1 MAAGSTYVAIA
12 SQTLASAANSVSFT
26 SISSGY
32 TDLVLECNFATTA
45 SNPSISLGV
54 NGDSGTN
61 YSYTLLWG
69 SGTAATSANASNRS
83 STNNVFAFYNAGAAT
98 GYSNIIVSN
107 FQNYSN
113 TTTYKTILTKYGSA
127 SQETGATVSMWRNTA
142 AINTI
147 TLTCQNTYT
156 FASGSTFSLYGILA
170 A

>member
-1 MAAGSTYVAIA
+1 MAAGNTYTPIFTT
-12 SQTLASAANSVSFT
+12 TLVSAQNTFSFT
-26 SISSGY
+26 SIPSTY

-69 SGTAATSANASNRS
+69 SGTAATSANAANRS
-83 STNNVFAFYNAGAAT
+83 STNNAFAFYNAGAAT

-113 TTTYKTILTKYGSA
+113 TTTYKTILTRYGSA
-127 SQETGATVSMWRNTA
+127 SQEIGATVSMWRNTA

-147 TLTCQNTYT
+147 TLTCQSTYT
-156 FASGSTFSLYGILA
+156 FTAGSTFSLYGILA